1 MRAARLEVA
10 VWKRLVGLRLGW
22 SYRVGHRMLAVLSNV
37 LLRNIALSKEFETRY
52 SEIDEGVDI
61 TGMVLSGSSKKK

>member
-1 MRAARLEVA
+1 
-10 VWKRLVGLRLGW
+10 
-22 SYRVGHRMLAVLSNV
+22 MLAVLSNV

-61 TGMVLSGSSKKK
+61 TGMVLSGSGKKK

>member
-1 MRAARLEVA
+1 ME
-10 VWKRLVGLRLGW
+10 KVGGAEIGVELPGW
-22 SYRVGHRMLAVLSNV
+22 SSNAGCLSNV

-61 TGMVLSGSSKKK
+61 TGMVLSGSGKKK